1 MNGYS
6 IRQTSVGYGVSCRKA
21 PSKDDSIKCWINV
34 QLSHT
39 ILMKTYTMI
48 YFDSSQ
54 NKKSTAECEAKSS
67 KAALEK
73 FYADNSTKS
82 VLRIEEK
89 KVSLVFWKNYMEV

>member
-21 PSKDDSIKCWINV
+21 PSKDVSVKCWINV
-34 QLSHT
+34 QLSHP

-54 NKKSTAECEAKSS
+54 NKEGTTECEAKSS

-73 FYADNSTKS
+73 FYMNNPTKS
-82 VLRIEEK
+82 VLKIEEK
-89 KVSLVFWKNYMEV
+89 KVSLIFWKNYMKV

>member
-54 NKKSTAECEAKSS
+54 NKEGTAECEAKSS

-89 KVSLVFWKNYMEV
+89 KVSSIFWKNYMEV

>member
-21 PSKDDSIKCWINV
+21 PFKDDSIKCWINV

-39 ILMKTYTMI
+39 ILMKTYTMT

-54 NKKSTAECEAKSS
+54 NKEGTTEYEAKSS
-67 KAALEK
+67 KFALEK
-73 FYADNSTKS
+73 FYVDNNTKS
-82 VLRIEEK
+82 VLKIEEK
-89 KVSLVFWKNYMEV
+89 KVSSIFWKQ

>member
-21 PSKDDSIKCWINV
+21 PSKDVSVKCWINV

-39 ILMKTYTMI
+39 ILKSTMKTFIMT

-54 NKKSTAECEAKSS
+54 NKEGTTEYEAKSS
-67 KAALEK
+67 KFALEK
-73 FYADNSTKS
+73 FYVDNATKS
-82 VLRIEEK
+82 VLKIEEK
-89 KVSLVFWKNYMEV
+89 KVSSIFWKQ